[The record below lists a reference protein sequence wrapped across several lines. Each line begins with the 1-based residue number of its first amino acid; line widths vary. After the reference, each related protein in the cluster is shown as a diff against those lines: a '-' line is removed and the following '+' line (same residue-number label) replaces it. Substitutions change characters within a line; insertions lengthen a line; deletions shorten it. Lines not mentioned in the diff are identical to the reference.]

1 MVKIAQQKKL
11 TILFGQNQEQGLNIK
26 LNFILLETP
35 QDLTSS
41 YMQINSVMLDQDG
54 LQILK
59 VEAMV
64 DLKECFLLMK

>member
-59 VEAMV
+59 AEAMV
-64 DLKECFLLMK
+64 DLKECFLRMK